1 MSLDGAKCLVT
12 GSSSGIGLAISKCL
26 TRSGA
31 RVVGTGR
38 NESALAQLKSD
49 GHIVD
54 YVVADLTGPPV
65 RDGTTPCEHVVS
77 MAAEKLGGLTHVVNN
92 AGVLRAGSM
101 ESVSVDNL
109 DYNMGAN
116 ARAPFEITTHA
127 IPHLRRAA
135 EEAKNEVGKEGAGGS
150 SAISPCIVN
159 ISSVNGKQSFP
170 GCVSYCMSKAAV
182 DMMTRC
188 ASVDLAKFGIR
199 VNSVNPGMVPTQ
211 LQKRGGLDDS
221 KYDAFL
227 ARQIEVTHPL
237 ASYLGRCGTPEECGE
252 LVAFLLSDKAR
263 FITGECIAMD
273 GGRQNLGAR

>member
-1 MSLDGAKCLVT
+1 M
-12 GSSSGIGLAISKCL
+12 
-26 TRSGA
+26 
-31 RVVGTGR
+31 
-38 NESALAQLKSD
+38 
-49 GHIVD
+49 
-54 YVVADLTGPPV
+54 
-65 RDGTTPCEHVVS
+65 
-77 MAAEKLGGLTHVVNN
+77 VNN
-92 AGVLRAGSM
+92 AGVLCAGSM

-135 EEAKNEVGKEGAGGS
+135 EEAKNV
-150 SAISPCIVN
+150 
-159 ISSVNGKQSFP
+159 SSVNGKQSFP